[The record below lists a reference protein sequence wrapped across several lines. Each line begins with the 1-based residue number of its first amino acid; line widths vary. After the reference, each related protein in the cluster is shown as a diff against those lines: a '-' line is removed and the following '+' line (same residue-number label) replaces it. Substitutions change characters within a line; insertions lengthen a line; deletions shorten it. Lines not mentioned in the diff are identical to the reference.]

1 MPAAAISSFN
11 YIKTKQ
17 NSLNTSRMPNCTA
30 KSIKYFETTRF
41 NKIVVT
47 LNMVRLQKITK
58 RR

>member
-17 NSLNTSRMPNCTA
+17 NSLNTSRMPNCTG
-30 KSIKYFETTRF
+30 KKVKYFETTRF

-47 LNMVRLQKITK
+47 LNLM
-58 RR
+58 